1 MNGFGIAKA
10 GPALARRR
18 ALLTAAALFGLAATS
33 AQAGSFQF
41 LAAPGIDVNLVY
53 RLDTL
58 SGEVTVCQYGIAP
71 GDAGA
76 DKARFGV
83 TFCHQA
89 GSGAV
94 KQGEPGEFALIASR
108 HEREA
113 GVFRVDLRSGTVS
126 NCFLHIGK
134 EGEKVVEDF
143 VVCTPPA
150 K

>member
-1 MNGFGIAKA
+1 MNAAFIAKS
-10 GPALARRR
+10 ARGVAIA
-18 ALLTAAALFGLAATS
+18 ALLGFS
-33 AQAGSFQF
+33 APASAGSYQF

-71 GDAGA
+71 GESAAEATKYGI
-76 DKARFGV
+76 

-89 GSGAV
+89 GSGAT
-94 KQGEPGEFALIASR
+94 KLPEAGEFALIASR

-113 GVFRVDLRSGTVS
+113 GVFRVDMRNGTVS

-134 EGEKVVEDF
+134 DGEKVVEDF
-143 VVCTPPA
+143 VVCTQPA

>member
-1 MNGFGIAKA
+1 MNGAEIAKA
-10 GPALARRR
+10 ATATARRR
-18 ALLTAAALFGLAATS
+18 GFAQAAAVLGLTLTPAL
-33 AQAGSFQF
+33 AGSFQF

-76 DKARFGV
+76 DKTRFGV
-83 TFCHQA
+83 TFCHPA
-89 GSGAV
+89 GAGAA

-113 GVFRVDLRSGTVS
+113 GVFRVDLRSGAVS

-134 EGEKVVEDF
+134 EGEKITEDF
-143 VVCTPPA
+143 VVCTPSA